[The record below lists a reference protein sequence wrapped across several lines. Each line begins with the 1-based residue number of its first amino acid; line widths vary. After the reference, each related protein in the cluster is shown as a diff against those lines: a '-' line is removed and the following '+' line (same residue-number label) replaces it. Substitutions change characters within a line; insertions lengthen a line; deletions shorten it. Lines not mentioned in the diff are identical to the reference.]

1 MIARW
6 CRVASGVDVVAMA
19 MSRRHE
25 FGDGSMLLEC
35 EFTLQQLELAQAT
48 AGVTVLPSL
57 STPAER
63 LGAGVRT
70 WLEAQGVTI
79 EAGDQVLNLLR
90 KLRDAKGT
98 KFSVDL
104 PY

>member
-1 MIARW
+1 MTTRW
-6 CRVASGVDVVAMA
+6 CRIAAGVDLAAVAL
-19 MSRRHE
+19 SRRHE
-25 FGDGSMLLEC
+25 FPDGTLLVEC
-35 EFTLQQLELAQAT
+35 EFTAQQLELAQAA

-63 LGAGVRT
+63 LGAGVRA

-98 KFSVDL
+98 AFSVDL